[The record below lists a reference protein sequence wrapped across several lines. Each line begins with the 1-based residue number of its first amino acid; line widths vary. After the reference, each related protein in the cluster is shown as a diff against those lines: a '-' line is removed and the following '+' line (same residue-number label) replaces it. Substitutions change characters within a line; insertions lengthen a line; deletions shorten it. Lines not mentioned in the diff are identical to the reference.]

1 MLTVG
6 IFLAGL
12 VLFVGGVATIR
23 TTHERH
29 EPADQL
35 FATDEIHRDA
45 PMQYVQTDGA
55 VLGVVGLVVMIVST
69 LL

>member
-1 MLTVG
+1 MLSVG
-6 IFLAGL
+6 IFIAGL
-12 VLFVGGVATIR
+12 VLFVGGVNAIR
-23 TTHERH
+23 TTHDRN

-35 FATDEIHRDA
+35 FAPDDPYRDA

-55 VLGVVGLVVMIVST
+55 VLGVIGIVVMVIAT